1 VSLKIAKLL
10 SDLDKKIES
19 FGDEFLNII
28 KENVSNVTKIVLVPF
43 VHFQILWQYITG
55 VYF

>member
-1 VSLKIAKLL
+1 MIEKLL
-10 SDLDKKIES
+10 SDLRKKMES

-28 KENVSNVTKIVLVPF
+28 KENVSNVTKIVPF